1 MVKTNRLKIGII
13 GLGQRGGNMTRTI
26 LACDDAE
33 IVAVCDAYE
42 DRVKDVCKIVAEKS
56 GKNPEEYC
64 DYTKLLKDKNVEAVF
79 IASSWDTHVKIAID
93 SLSAGKITAMEVGG
107 SYDVEECWELVRE
120 YERTK
125 TPIMF
130 MENCCYDKFELL
142 TTALVRAGKLG
153 EIVHCK
159 GAYAHDLRDE
169 VAGGFVN
176 RHYRLLNYLK
186 RNCDNYPTHELG
198 PIAKILDINRGN
210 RMVSLVSVASK
221 AAGMEKFL
229 RSDKNPDKSLIGSA
243 FKQGDVV
250 NTVITCANGETI
262 LLTLDTTLP
271 RYYSRDFTVQGT
283 NGLCVQDANMVFLDE
298 KNESHEFYDASK
310 TIEKYLNNAEEYGEY
325 LVPQWR
331 NITEEERNLG
341 HGGMDY
347 FMFKE
352 FIRCALSG
360 EEMPIDV
367 YDAASWMSIT
377 ALSEQSV
384 ALGGQPQAIPD
395 FTRGAWLKRPRKDVY
410 EFNKKD

>member
-1 MVKTNRLKIGII
+1 MDKLKIGII
-13 GLGQRGGNMTRTI
+13 GLGQRGGTMTGTI

-33 IVAVCDAYE
+33 IVAVCDVYE
-42 DRVKDVCKIVAEKS
+42 DRRAEIAEKVKEKQGELPVAYS
-56 GKNPEEYC
+56 
-64 DYTKLLKDKNVEAVF
+64 DYRDLLKDENVQAVF
-79 IASSWDTHVKIAID
+79 VASSWETHVKIAID
-93 SLSAGKITAMEVGG
+93 SLEAGKITAMEVGG
-107 SYDVEECWELVRE
+107 AYEIEECWELVKT

-125 TPIMF
+125 TPFMF
-130 MENCCYDKFELL
+130 MENCCYDRFELL

-169 VAGGFVN
+169 VAGGYVN
-176 RHYRLLNYLK
+176 RHYRLLNYQK
-186 RNCDNYPTHELG
+186 RNCENYPTHELG
-198 PIAKILDINRGN
+198 PIAKLLNVNRGN

-221 AAGMEKFL
+221 AAGLEAFIN
-229 RSDKNPDKSLIGSA
+229 SDKNPDKSLIGTK

-250 NTVITCANGETI
+250 NTVITCANGETVLI
-262 LLTLDTTLP
+262 TLDTTLP

-283 NGLCVQDANMVFLDE
+283 KGICVQDANMVLLEE
-298 KNESHEFYDASK
+298 KGNTHEFYDANK
-310 TIEKYLNNAEEYGEY
+310 TLEKNLNNAEEYEEY

-331 NITEEERNLG
+331 NITEEEKNLG

-367 YDAASWMSIT
+367 YDAAAWMCVT
-377 ALSEQSV
+377 ALSEQSI

-395 FTRGAWLKRPRKDVY
+395 FTRGAWIKRAPKDVY
-410 EFNKKD
+410 EFPKKD

>member
-1 MVKTNRLKIGII
+1 MDKLKIGII
-13 GLGQRGGNMTRTI
+13 GLGQRGGTMTGTI

-33 IVAVCDAYE
+33 IVAVCDVYE
-42 DRVKDVCKIVAEKS
+42 DRRAEIAEKVKEKQGELPVAYS
-56 GKNPEEYC
+56 
-64 DYTKLLKDKNVEAVF
+64 DYRDLLKDENVQAVF
-79 IASSWDTHVKIAID
+79 VASSWETHVKIAID
-93 SLSAGKITAMEVGG
+93 SLEAGKITAMEVGG
-107 SYDVEECWELVRE
+107 AYEIEECWELVKT

-125 TPIMF
+125 TPFMF
-130 MENCCYDKFELL
+130 MENCCYDRFELL

-169 VAGGFVN
+169 VAGGYVN
-176 RHYRLLNYLK
+176 RHYRLLNYQK
-186 RNCDNYPTHELG
+186 RNCENYPTHELG
-198 PIAKILDINRGN
+198 PIAKLLNVNRGN

-221 AAGMEKFL
+221 AAGLEAFIN
-229 RSDKNPDKSLIGSA
+229 SDKNPDKSLIGTK
-243 FKQGDVV
+243 FKQGAVV
-250 NTVITCANGETI
+250 NTVITCANGETVLI
-262 LLTLDTTLP
+262 TLDTTLP

-283 NGLCVQDANMVFLDE
+283 KGICVQDANMVLLEE
-298 KNESHEFYDASK
+298 KGNTHEFYDANK
-310 TIEKYLNNAEEYGEY
+310 TLEKNLNNAEEYEEY

-331 NITEEERNLG
+331 NITEEEKNLG

-367 YDAASWMSIT
+367 YDAAAWMCVT
-377 ALSEQSV
+377 ALSEQSI

-395 FTRGAWLKRPRKDVY
+395 FTRGAWIKRAPKDVY
-410 EFNKKD
+410 EFPKKD

>member
-1 MVKTNRLKIGII
+1 MDKLKIGII
-13 GLGQRGGNMTRTI
+13 GLGQRGGTMTGTI

-33 IVAVCDAYE
+33 IVAVCDVYE
-42 DRVKDVCKIVAEKS
+42 DRRAEIAEKVKEKQGELPVAYS
-56 GKNPEEYC
+56 
-64 DYTKLLKDKNVEAVF
+64 DYRDLLKDENVQAVF
-79 IASSWDTHVKIAID
+79 VASSWETHVKIAID
-93 SLSAGKITAMEVGG
+93 SLEAGKITAMEVGG
-107 SYDVEECWELVRE
+107 AYEIEECWELVKT

-125 TPIMF
+125 TPFMF
-130 MENCCYDKFELL
+130 MENCCYDRFELL

-169 VAGGFVN
+169 VAGGYVN
-176 RHYRLLNYLK
+176 RHYRLLNYQK
-186 RNCDNYPTHELG
+186 RNCENYPTHELG
-198 PIAKILDINRGN
+198 PIAKLLNVNRGN

-221 AAGMEKFL
+221 AAGLEAFIN
-229 RSDKNPDKSLIGSA
+229 SDKNPDKSLIGTK

-250 NTVITCANGETI
+250 NTVITCANGETVLI
-262 LLTLDTTLP
+262 TLDTTLP

-283 NGLCVQDANMVFLDE
+283 KGICVQDANMVLLEE
-298 KNESHEFYDASK
+298 KGNTHEFYDANK
-310 TIEKYLNNAEEYGEY
+310 TLEKNLNNAEEYEEY

-331 NITEEERNLG
+331 NITEEEKTLG

-367 YDAASWMSIT
+367 YDAAAWMCVT
-377 ALSEQSV
+377 ALSERSI

-395 FTRGAWLKRPRKDVY
+395 FTRGAWIKRAPKDVY
-410 EFNKKD
+410 EFPKKD

>member
-1 MVKTNRLKIGII
+1 MDKLKIGII
-13 GLGQRGGNMTRTI
+13 GLGQRGGTMTGTI

-33 IVAVCDAYE
+33 IVAVCDVYE
-42 DRVKDVCKIVAEKS
+42 DRRAEIADKVKEKQGELPAAYS
-56 GKNPEEYC
+56 
-64 DYTKLLKDKNVEAVF
+64 DYRDLLKDENVQAVF
-79 IASSWDTHVKIAID
+79 VASSWETHVKIAID
-93 SLSAGKITAMEVGG
+93 SLEAGKITAMEVGG
-107 SYDVEECWELVRE
+107 AYEIEECWELVRT

-125 TPIMF
+125 TPFMF
-130 MENCCYDKFELL
+130 MENCCYDRFELL

-169 VAGGFVN
+169 VAGGYVN
-176 RHYRLLNYLK
+176 RHYRLLNYQK
-186 RNCDNYPTHELG
+186 RNCENYPTHELG
-198 PIAKILDINRGN
+198 PIAKLLNVNRGN

-221 AAGMEKFL
+221 AAGLEAFIN
-229 RSDKNPDKSLIGSA
+229 SDKNPDKSLIGTK

-262 LLTLDTTLP
+262 LITLDTTLP

-283 NGLCVQDANMVFLDE
+283 KGICVQDANMVLLEE
-298 KNESHEFYDASK
+298 KGNTHEFYDANK
-310 TIEKYLNNAEEYGEY
+310 TLEKNLNNAEEYNEY
-325 LVPQWR
+325 LVTQWQ
-331 NITEEERNLG
+331 NITEEEKNLG

-367 YDAASWMSIT
+367 YDAAAWMCVT
-377 ALSEQSV
+377 ALSEQSI

-395 FTRGAWLKRPRKDVY
+395 FTRGAWIKRAPKDVY
-410 EFNKKD
+410 EFPKKD

>member
-1 MVKTNRLKIGII
+1 MDKLKIGII
-13 GLGQRGGNMTRTI
+13 GLGQRGGTMTGTI

-33 IVAVCDAYE
+33 IVAVCDVYE
-42 DRVKDVCKIVAEKS
+42 DRRAEIAEKVKEKQGELPVAYS
-56 GKNPEEYC
+56 
-64 DYTKLLKDKNVEAVF
+64 DYRDLLKDENVQAVF
-79 IASSWDTHVKIAID
+79 VASSWETHVKIAID
-93 SLSAGKITAMEVGG
+93 SLEAGKITAMEVGG
-107 SYDVEECWELVRE
+107 AYEIEECWELVKT

-125 TPIMF
+125 TPFMF
-130 MENCCYDKFELL
+130 MENCCYDRFELL

-169 VAGGFVN
+169 VAGGYVN
-176 RHYRLLNYLK
+176 RHYRLLNYQK
-186 RNCDNYPTHELG
+186 RNCENYPTHELG
-198 PIAKILDINRGN
+198 PIAKLLNVNRGN

-221 AAGMEKFL
+221 AAGLEAFIN
-229 RSDKNPDKSLIGSA
+229 SDKNPDKSLIGTK

-250 NTVITCANGETI
+250 NTVITCANGETVLI
-262 LLTLDTTLP
+262 TLDTTLP

-283 NGLCVQDANMVFLDE
+283 KGICVQDANMVLLEE
-298 KNESHEFYDASK
+298 KGNTHEFYDANK
-310 TIEKYLNNAEEYGEY
+310 TLEKNLNNAEEYEEY

-331 NITEEERNLG
+331 NITEEEKNLG

-367 YDAASWMSIT
+367 YDAAAWMCVT
-377 ALSEQSV
+377 ALSERSI

-395 FTRGAWLKRPRKDVY
+395 FTRGAWIKRAPKDVY
-410 EFNKKD
+410 EFPKKD

>member
-1 MVKTNRLKIGII
+1 MDKLKIGII
-13 GLGQRGGNMTRTI
+13 GLGQRGGTMTGTI

-33 IVAVCDAYE
+33 IVAVCDVYE
-42 DRVKDVCKIVAEKS
+42 DRRAEIAEKVKEKQGELPVAYS
-56 GKNPEEYC
+56 
-64 DYTKLLKDKNVEAVF
+64 DYRDLLKDENVQAVF
-79 IASSWDTHVKIAID
+79 VASSWETHVKIAID
-93 SLSAGKITAMEVGG
+93 SLEAGKITAMEVGG
-107 SYDVEECWELVRE
+107 AYEIEECWELVKT

-125 TPIMF
+125 TPFMF
-130 MENCCYDKFELL
+130 MENCCYDRFELL

-169 VAGGFVN
+169 VAGGYVN
-176 RHYRLLNYLK
+176 RHYRLLNYQK
-186 RNCDNYPTHELG
+186 RNCENYPTHELG
-198 PIAKILDINRGN
+198 PIAKLLNVNRGN

-221 AAGMEKFL
+221 AAGLEAFIN
-229 RSDKNPDKSLIGSA
+229 SDKNPDKSLIGTK

-250 NTVITCANGETI
+250 NTVITCANGETVLI
-262 LLTLDTTLP
+262 TLDTTLP

-283 NGLCVQDANMVFLDE
+283 KGICVQDANMVLLEE
-298 KNESHEFYDASK
+298 KGNTHEFYDANK
-310 TIEKYLNNAEEYGEY
+310 TLEKNLNNAEEYEEY

-331 NITEEERNLG
+331 NITEEEKTLG

-367 YDAASWMSIT
+367 YDAAAWMCVT
-377 ALSEQSV
+377 ALSEQSI

-395 FTRGAWLKRPRKDVY
+395 FTRGAWIKRAPKDVY
-410 EFNKKD
+410 EFPKKD

>member
-1 MVKTNRLKIGII
+1 MVKTNSLKIGII

-42 DRVKDVCKIVAEKS
+42 DRVKDISKIVVEKG
-56 GKNPEEYC
+56 GKNPAEYY
-64 DYTKLLKDKNVEAVF
+64 DYKKLLEDKNVGAVF
-79 IASSWDTHVKIAID
+79 IASSWESHIKIAID

-107 SYDVEECWELVRE
+107 SYDVEECWELVRA

-169 VAGGFVN
+169 VAGGFIN

-186 RNCDNYPTHELG
+186 RNCENYPTHELG

-229 RSDKNPDKSLIGSA
+229 SSDKNPDKSLVGSK

-250 NTVITCANGETI
+250 NTLIECENGETI
-262 LLTLDTTLP
+262 MLKLDTTLP
-271 RYYSRDFTVQGT
+271 RLYDRNFTVCGT
-283 NGLCVQDANMVFLDE
+283 KGTYCQTTRSVVLDGRFDHEVTEYKDVFFNQD
-298 KNESHEFYDASK
+298 EF
-310 TIEKYLNNAEEYGEY
+310 NEY
-325 LVPQWR
+325 LPDDWK
-331 NITEEERNLG
+331 NITEVQLKTG

-347 FMFKE
+347 IMLKHFFK
-352 FIRCALSG
+352 AVANK

-367 YDAASWMSIT
+367 YEACAMMCVT
-377 ALSEQSV
+377 ALSEESIKRGSSPV
-384 ALGGQPQAIPD
+384 EVPD
-395 FTRGAWLKRPRKDVY
+395 FTRGKYRNRNIRDVV
-410 EFNKKD
+410 DLPIVR